1 MGITIEVH
9 EEDAKNGV
17 QAKKPAKKL
26 CRRLHQQ
33 VEGMERGMDIADKA
47 NKYERAGKRCEVDG
61 CYFITTFTP
70 SKSNF
75 LWLAQ
80 RVELEDH
87 MMTVHHQ
94 QLYPQPC
101 QEQ

>member
-1 MGITIEVH
+1 MQE
-9 EEDAKNGV
+9 
-17 QAKKPAKKL
+17 KKL
-26 CRRLHQQ
+26 VKKQQQKIQCRLLQQ
-33 VEGMERGMDIADKA
+33 MEGVDRGMDIADKA

-70 SKSNF
+70 SKSNI

-87 MMTVHHQ
+87 MMTVHQ

-101 QEQ
+101 